1 MKPRSRRERM
11 AAQLADLK
19 MPGALEALDEV
30 LAGVDGGG
38 FTTGEAIERLLGA
51 QIELRNG
58 RRLATAMRSSLLP
71 ELKTLADFDFSFQPS
86 IRREQIDSL
95 HELGFLERRENVVF
109 LGPPGVGKTH
119 LAISL
124 AVAAAESGRRI
135 YFGTLSDLIDSLEE
149 AHAAG
154 RLKQRLKTLMHPA
167 LLVVDEIGYLSVTPN
182 GARLFFQLVN
192 IRYGRASTVLTAN
205 KGFEHWGEIL
215 HDEVMAAALLDRL
228 LHRCHIVNIRGNSYR
243 MRRHMELS
251 KSIHPTASRAVDA
264 ENSKRGEGS

>member
-1 MKPRSRRERM
+1 MKPRSRRQHIAE
-11 AAQLADLK
+11 QLADLK

-38 FTTGEAIERLLGA
+38 YTASEAIDRLLAA
-51 QIELRNG
+51 QIALRNS
-58 RRLATAMRSSLLP
+58 RRLATAMRSSRLP
-71 ELKTLADFDFSFQPS
+71 GLKTLRDFDFTFQPS
-86 IRREQIDSL
+86 LRREQIDSL
-95 HELGFLERRENVVF
+95 HELGFLERKENVVF

-124 AVAAAESGRRI
+124 AVAAAENGRRI
-135 YFGTLSDLIDSLEE
+135 YFGTLSDLIESLEE
-149 AHAAG
+149 AHASG
-154 RLKQRLKTLMHPA
+154 RLKQRLRTLTHPA

-192 IRYGRASTVLTAN
+192 ARYRRGSTVLTSN

-243 MRRHMELS
+243 MRRQMELS
-251 KSIHPTASRAVDA
+251 RAIHPTASRAA
-264 ENSKRGEGS
+264 EAEINQQGRES

>member
-1 MKPRSRRERM
+1 MKAPSRRQRI
-11 AAQLADLK
+11 ATQLADLK
-19 MPGALEALDEV
+19 MPGALESLDEV

-38 FTTGEAIERLLGA
+38 FTAGEAIERLLGA
-51 QIELRNG
+51 QIALRNS
-58 RRLATAMRSSLLP
+58 RRLATAMRSSRLP
-71 ELKTLADFDFSFQPS
+71 GLKTLADFDFSFQPS

-95 HELGFLERRENVVF
+95 HELGFLERKENVVF

-124 AVAAAESGRRI
+124 AVA
-135 YFGTLSDLIDSLEE
+135 
-149 AHAAG
+149 HAAG
-154 RLKQRLKTLMHPA
+154 RLKQRLRTLTHPA

-192 IRYGRASTVLTAN
+192 ARYGRTSTVLTSN

-228 LHRCHIVNIRGNSYR
+228 LHRCHIVNIRGNSFR

-251 KSIHPTASRAVDA
+251 KAIHPTASRAADA
-264 ENSKRGEGS
+264 ERAQEGGES

>member
-1 MKPRSRRERM
+1 M
-11 AAQLADLK
+11 
-19 MPGALEALDEV
+19 
-30 LAGVDGGG
+30 
-38 FTTGEAIERLLGA
+38 
-51 QIELRNG
+51 
-58 RRLATAMRSSLLP
+58 
-71 ELKTLADFDFSFQPS
+71 
-86 IRREQIDSL
+86 
-95 HELGFLERRENVVF
+95 F

-192 IRYGRASTVLTAN
+192 IRYGRASTVLTSN

-243 MRRHMELS
+243 MRRHMGTLQVHPPDGLQGGGRRELQERGGVMRANQ
-251 KSIHPTASRAVDA
+251 IQASVPAPVASLPPREPMPSVHFSMARTVHF
-264 ENSKRGEGS
+264 SMGH

>member
-1 MKPRSRRERM
+1 M
-11 AAQLADLK
+11 
-19 MPGALEALDEV
+19 GV
-30 LAGVDGGG
+30 LASGDIWLEEGANV
-38 FTTGEAIERLLGA
+38 LL
-51 QIELRNG
+51 
-58 RRLATAMRSSLLP
+58 
-71 ELKTLADFDFSFQPS
+71 F
-86 IRREQIDSL
+86 
-95 HELGFLERRENVVF
+95 
-109 LGPPGVGKTH
+109 GPPGVGKTH
-119 LAISL
+119 LVISL

-154 RLKQRLKTLMHPA
+154 RLKQRLKTLKHPA

-192 IRYGRASTVLTAN
+192 IRYGRASTVLTSN

-264 ENSKRGEGS
+264 ENAKREEASRGTTRSKHRSPRRERSDRSQLYTFRWPEVLHFSMAIDSPGYTATLGRAGWWCWTGRAASCASSA